1 MAKRNDKS
9 KSRDDWNK
17 SNDDRCNDKRNR
29 SGRSAKRRTKKT
41 EINVDDRDINMAD
54 IPKGKGN
61 DPSWYNHYPELVRD
75 SASLSFALPLGT
87 PVPWGST
94 IYPATTPPYYSV
106 PGICVLQYGIS
117 FGQPTGFATDAIN
130 TAANRLYTFVRHSVS
145 TYAQYDSTDLMLYIS
160 AMDSIY
166 ALYSTACRIY
176 GLAQNYKVFNRY
188 FASGVI
194 NALGYD
200 PNDLFEN
207 LADYRSHLNQL
218 CFKVAQF
225 CVPNGI
231 DVMKRHVW
239 MSGNLFYDAGSVK
252 SQLYAYN
259 LAGYYQYT
267 ETDDTG
273 VSDGAYLAWTPIT
286 YPTTGES
293 PLKFS
298 QLLNRL
304 STAISA
310 VMASQDCIAMS
321 GDLLRAFGQ
330 DNVYVLSPIAE
341 NYIVEPVYSPEVL
354 SQIENATILGTPDT
368 HVNNAHLVQRGL
380 NSTGQQLRQVLSF
393 HTVANPASD
402 GYKQSL
408 SLHTY
413 NWMLNFHK
421 GDVTPDDVMVAT
433 RLTNICRIV
442 TDVVFTTGSTTSYGT
457 GIQPHRIGSDFIIS
471 MMFFNLGKNGFNQL
485 YRTTEQYLARS
496 VTAAQ
501 IAQRASYWSVYDW
514 APRLWPQSGNDVSPE
529 WSQLLDVD
537 NYSMLSEA
545 NIDAL
550 HETAMLSLYAC
561 PAIGQLSKKP
571 VYSR

>member
-1 MAKRNDKS
+1 MGKENKS
-9 KSRDDWNK
+9 KSRDQWNK
-17 SNDDRCNDKRNR
+17 SNDDHCDNKRNR
-29 SGRSAKRRTKKT
+29 SRRNPKRRTKKT
-41 EINVDDRDINMAD
+41 EVNIDDRDINMAD
-54 IPKGKGN
+54 IPAGKGN

-75 SASLSFALPLGT
+75 SAALSFSLPLGS
-87 PVPWGST
+87 PIPWGLSSNP
-94 IYPATTPPYYSV
+94 ITTNPYYSV

-188 FASGVI
+188 FSSGI
-194 NALGYD
+194 ITALGYD
-200 PNDLFEN
+200 PDDLFEN

-218 CFKVAQF
+218 CFKISQF
-225 CVPNGI
+225 CVPSGI

-259 LAGYYQYT
+259 LAGYYQFT
-267 ETDDTG
+267 ENSDSG
-273 VSDGAYLAWTPIT
+273 LSDGAYLEYTPIN
-286 YPTTGES
+286 YPAGSEA

-304 STAISA
+304 STAISKI
-310 VMASQDCIAMS
+310 MASQDCIAMS

-354 SQIENATILGTPDT
+354 SQIENATILGHPDT
-368 HVNNAHLVQRGL
+368 HINNAHLIQRGL
-380 NSTGQQLRQVLSF
+380 VSTGVQLRQVLSF
-393 HTVANPASD
+393 HTVSEPSTV
-402 GYKQSL
+402 YKQYL
-408 SLHTY
+408 GLHNH

-421 GDVTPDDVMVAT
+421 ADVSPDDVMVAT
-433 RLTNICRIV
+433 RLTNICNTVDDI
-442 TDVVFTTGSTTSYGT
+442 VFTTGTTTTYGT
-457 GIQPHRIGSDFIIS
+457 GAQPHRIGSDFIIS
-471 MMFFNLGKNGFNQL
+471 MSFFNVGDTGFQTI
-485 YRTTEQYLARS
+485 YRTTEQYMPIFT
-496 VTAAQ
+496 TAAQ
-501 IAQRASYWSVYDW
+501 VALRTSTWSVFDW
-514 APRLWPQSGNDVSPE
+514 APRLWIATGTSAPDAWRQY
-529 WSQLLDVD
+529 LDVD
-537 NYSMLSEA
+537 NYSMLNIA

-550 HETAMLSLYAC
+550 HEAAMLSLYAC

-571 VYSR
+571 VYAR